1 MWFYRSSIGLLK
13 IIEGSD
19 ENYYFQFG
27 EDPTLW
33 TQGLE
38 DPEAVAEAAAR
49 HATGCP
55 AWDKSDAVSAADLW
69 RWQMGQLM

>member
-13 IIEGSD
+13 IIEGQD
-19 ENYYFQFG
+19 EKYYFLFS

-33 TQGLE
+33 TEGYE
-38 DPEAVAEAAAR
+38 DPEEVAEAIQK

-55 AWDKSDAVSAADLW
+55 AWDGSEAVSTAELW

>member
-13 IIEGSD
+13 IIEGQD
-19 ENYYFQFG
+19 EKYYFLFG

-33 TQGLE
+33 TEGYE
-38 DPEAVAEAAAR
+38 DPEEVAEAIQQ
-49 HATGCP
+49 HATSCP
-55 AWDKSDAVSAADLW
+55 AWDHSEAVSTAELW

>member
-13 IIEGSD
+13 IIVGQD
-19 ENYYFQFG
+19 EKYYFLFG

-33 TQGLE
+33 TEGYE
-38 DPEAVAEAAAR
+38 DPEEVAEAIQQ

-55 AWDKSDAVSAADLW
+55 AWDNSEAVSTAELW